1 MATATATYLNITDI
15 SLRFL
20 LCKSKKVRLKEA
32 VINKLFGKMKFTEE
46 FWALRDV
53 SFQVKSGERLGIIGS
68 NGAGKTSLLKMIAG
82 IYPPTKGQIE
92 ICGDIAPLLDLGAGF
107 DTEISA
113 RENILLYGSFLGQE
127 IDGMRQRTDQIIE
140 FAGIEQFADTPI
152 KYFSKG
158 MLLRLGF
165 SVATDIMPEILL
177 IDEVFA
183 GGDAE
188 FQTKAKARMEEL
200 ITSAKIM
207 VMVSH
212 NLSLIKS
219 ICTRVIWLKKGELCG
234 DGDPITICD
243 QYLASVKKPKKK

>member
-1 MATATATYLNITDI
+1 MSTGTFSPRFLLPPVSPRLALGKGQRNGTGNVDVRVFTIQTLRAIARISSVGDSLATATATYLNITDI

-165 SVATDIMPEILL
+165 SVAT
-177 IDEVFA
+177 
-183 GGDAE
+183 
-188 FQTKAKARMEEL
+188 
-200 ITSAKIM
+200 
-207 VMVSH
+207 
-212 NLSLIKS
+212 
-219 ICTRVIWLKKGELCG
+219 
-234 DGDPITICD
+234 
-243 QYLASVKKPKKK
+243 